1 MIVLVQRSFAMTN
14 DSDSSASEDTP
25 EARSSRVPARAQ
37 RAAERGTAVYARGR
51 LWIENQDPSSRKGA
65 TIGWVRRYQAADGQ
79 LYAVLLAAYL
89 ILTLLPAILV
99 ESSYIFKDPS
109 AWSDRV
115 EHRLGLTGATAALFH
130 GVLVGSGEH
139 KLSSVLIALIDLFF
153 FGLGFGRVLQLV
165 HARSWGLDLRKS
177 VIADQGR
184 YFAVLGALI
193 VMSILFLVQTRAL
206 RGDPSWIGYVLDL
219 AWLAVVL
226 GFFVWAP
233 YMLLHRR
240 VPMRNIVPGA
250 IFTVLSFIV
259 LRLISSLLLTHW
271 LNWYSKT
278 YGAFGIVSAIFF
290 WTIIFATIMV
300 LAAALSP
307 ALAHRRDLM
316 QGTAGSAPIQ
326 TGN

>member
-1 MIVLVQRSFAMTN
+1 MTD
-14 DSDSSASEDTP
+14 DSDSSTSDTP
-25 EARSSRVPARAQ
+25 EARSSRVPVRAQ
-37 RAAERGTAVYARGR
+37 RAAERGTAVYDRGR

-89 ILTLLPAILV
+89 ILTLIPAILV
-99 ESSYIFKDPS
+99 ESSYVFKDPS

-115 EHRLGLTGATAALFH
+115 EHRLGLTGETATLFH
-130 GVLVGSGEH
+130 SVLVGSGEH

-165 HARSWGLDLRKS
+165 HARSWELDLRKS
-177 VIADQGR
+177 VIADQSR

-193 VMSILFLVQTRAL
+193 GLSILFLIQTRAL
-206 RGDPSWIGYVLDL
+206 RGDPAWIGYVLDL
-219 AWLAVVL
+219 AWLSVLL

-233 YMLLHRR
+233 YVLLHHR

-250 IFTVLSFIV
+250 VFTVLGFIV

-290 WTIIFATIMV
+290 WMIIFATIMV

-316 QGTAGSAPIQ
+316 RGTAGSAAIQ